1 MKKVL
6 FIDRDGTLIIEPAD
20 KQIDSLEKLVFY
32 PGAIVNLHRIVTE
45 LDFELVMVSNQD
57 GLGTDSF
64 PEATFRPVQNM
75 ILRTLEGEGII
86 FSEVLIDC
94 SLPHENKATRKPGTA
109 LLQKYLQG
117 GYDLKN
123 SFVIGDRD
131 SDVQLAENLGCK
143 AIFVGK
149 KKKSGAVLVTTDWHE
164 IYRFLRYPDRSA
176 LITRKT
182 NETDIRVELNLD
194 GSGKAKI
201 STGIGFLDHMLEL
214 FAKHAAFDLK
224 VNVKGDLRV
233 DEHHTIED
241 TAIALGE
248 AVARAAG
255 NKAGIERY
263 GFLLPMDES
272 IARVALDLSGRNEL
286 VWKVKFKRERVG
298 ELPTEMIYHF
308 FKSFSDS
315 ARCNLHIR
323 AKGKNEHHKI
333 EAIFK
338 GVARALRQAV
348 KRDKSKEI
356 PSTKGML

>member
-1 MKKVL
+1 MKKIL
-6 FIDRDGTLIIEPAD
+6 FIDRDGTLIIETDD

-45 LDFELVMVSNQD
+45 LDYDLVMVSNQD
-57 GLGTDSF
+57 GLGTDLF
-64 PEATFRPVQNM
+64 PEDTFWPVQH
-75 ILRTLEGEGII
+75 LVLKTLEGEGII
-86 FSEVLIDC
+86 FSEILIDR
-94 SLPHENKATRKPGTA
+94 SLPHENKSTRKPGTA
-109 LLQKYLQG
+109 LLSKYLDG
-117 GYDLKN
+117 SYDLEN
-123 SFVIGDRD
+123 SFVIGDRETD
-131 SDVQLAENLGCK
+131 IQLAENLGCK

-149 KKKSGAVLVTTDWHE
+149 KQKRGAALTTTDWYE

-176 LITRKT
+176 VITRKT
-182 NETDIRVELNLD
+182 RETDIRIELNID
-194 GSGKAKI
+194 GSGVAKI
-201 STGIGFLDHMLEL
+201 STGLGFFDHMLEL

-224 VNVKGDLRV
+224 IKVKGDLHV

-272 IARVALDLSGRNEL
+272 IAWVALDLSGRNEL

-315 ARCNLHIR
+315 ARCNLYIK
-323 AKGKNEHHKI
+323 AKGKNEHHKV

-338 GVARALRQAV
+338 SLARALRQAV
-348 KRDKSKEI
+348 HRDKSQEI
-356 PSTKGML
+356 PSTKGIL